1 MKWNCNRIY
10 GLLLM
15 LVVCLSACND
25 DDADRTMNYTEKRCR
40 IAVLCPEEWK
50 DNWQE
55 IAAWAL
61 ENITEGQAGQPVKVV
76 MELDWINEYD
86 PDLSDRMYD
95 IARSGDYSMIIGPT
109 TSSSAYE
116 VAGGGADTDD
126 ASHYNIH
133 RAATYIRRTQWNV
146 VFYPK

>member
-95 IARSGDYSMIIGPT
+95 IAQ
-109 TSSSAYE
+109 
-116 VAGGGADTDD
+116 VAT
-126 ASHYNIH
+126 IL
-133 RAATYIRRTQWNV
+133 
-146 VFYPK
+146 

>member
-25 DDADRTMNYTEKRCR
+25 DDADRTMNYTGKRCR

-76 MELDWINEYD
+76 MELS
-86 PDLSDRMYD
+86 L
-95 IARSGDYSMIIGPT
+95 
-109 TSSSAYE
+109 
-116 VAGGGADTDD
+116 
-126 ASHYNIH
+126 IH
-133 RAATYIRRTQWNV
+133 I
-146 VFYPK
+146 

>member
-95 IARSGDYSMIIGPT
+95 IARSGD
-109 TSSSAYE
+109 
-116 VAGGGADTDD
+116 
-126 ASHYNIH
+126 
-133 RAATYIRRTQWNV
+133 
-146 VFYPK
+146 

>member
-61 ENITEGQAGQPVKVV
+61 ENITEGQAGQPVKVA

-86 PDLSDRMYD
+86 PDLSDRM
-95 IARSGDYSMIIGPT
+95 
-109 TSSSAYE
+109 
-116 VAGGGADTDD
+116 
-126 ASHYNIH
+126 
-133 RAATYIRRTQWNV
+133 
-146 VFYPK
+146 

>member
-76 MELDWINEYD
+76 MELDWIK
-86 PDLSDRMYD
+86 R
-95 IARSGDYSMIIGPT
+95 IRSGFERQD
-109 TSSSAYE
+109 
-116 VAGGGADTDD
+116 V
-126 ASHYNIH
+126 
-133 RAATYIRRTQWNV
+133 
-146 VFYPK
+146 

>member
-61 ENITEGQAGQPVKVV
+61 ENITEGLLIAV
-76 MELDWINEYD
+76 N
-86 PDLSDRMYD
+86 RD
-95 IARSGDYSMIIGPT
+95 IKFFSVSMF
-109 TSSSAYE
+109 SS
-116 VAGGGADTDD
+116 
-126 ASHYNIH
+126 
-133 RAATYIRRTQWNV
+133 R
-146 VFYPK
+146 

>member
-95 IARSGDYSMIIGPT
+95 IP
-109 TSSSAYE
+109 E
-116 VAGGGADTDD
+116 VAT
-126 ASHYNIH
+126 IL
-133 RAATYIRRTQWNV
+133 
-146 VFYPK
+146 

>member
-61 ENITEGQAGQPVKVV
+61 ENITEGHSPK
-76 MELDWINEYD
+76 W
-86 PDLSDRMYD
+86 R
-95 IARSGDYSMIIGPT
+95 
-109 TSSSAYE
+109 
-116 VAGGGADTDD
+116 
-126 ASHYNIH
+126 
-133 RAATYIRRTQWNV
+133 
-146 VFYPK
+146 VFYDYRSYNLFFRL